1 MELLKL
7 RQKRHHDLK
16 DIMYFEAD
24 TNYTKIHFEGGKC
37 TTESFTLK
45 EVERALTA
53 NQYFYRVNRSCIV
66 NIRFVKKANQS
77 QVQLKNRLLLSV
89 SRRRKENQQ
98 VWLMSFGV
106 HLSLSA
112 V

>member
-7 RQKRHHDLK
+7 RLKRHHDLK

-106 HLSLSA
+106 HLSPSA

>member
-7 RQKRHHDLK
+7 RKKKTLNLK

-24 TNYTKIHFEGGKC
+24 LNYTKIHFESGKC

-45 EVERALTA
+45 EVERALTT
-53 NQYFYRVNRSCIV
+53 NQFFYRVNRSFIV
-66 NIRFVKKANQS
+66 NIRFVKTAEGS

-89 SRRRKENQQ
+89 SRRRKEQQ
-98 VWLMSFGV
+98 LVWL
-106 HLSLSA
+106 A
-112 V
+112 TCAE

>member
-24 TNYTKIHFEGGKC
+24 TNYTKIHFECGKC

-53 NQYFYRVNRSCIV
+53 NQFFYRVNRSCIV

-106 HLSLSA
+106 HLSPSA

>member
-7 RQKRHHDLK
+7 RKKKTLNLK

-24 TNYTKIHFEGGKC
+24 LNYTKIHFESGKC

-45 EVERALTA
+45 KVERALTT
-53 NQYFYRVNRSCIV
+53 NQFFYRVNRSFIV
-66 NIRFVKKANQS
+66 NIRFVKTADES

-89 SRRRKENQQ
+89 SRRRKELQQ
-98 VWLMSFGV
+98 VWL
-106 HLSLSA
+106 A
-112 V
+112 TCAE

>member
-53 NQYFYRVNRSCIV
+53 NQFFYRVNRSCIV

-106 HLSLSA
+106 HLSPSA

>member
-7 RQKRHHDLK
+7 RRKVHHDLK

-24 TNYTKIHFEGGKC
+24 TNYTKIHFESGKC

-45 EVERALTA
+45 EVERALMT
-53 NQYFYRVNRSCIV
+53 NQFFYRVNRSCIV
-66 NIRFVKKANQS
+66 NIKFVKAADESK
-77 QVQLKNRLLLSV
+77 VQLKNKLSMTV

-98 VWLMSFGV
+98 VWLSTFGT
-106 HLSLSA
+106 HLLPISN
-112 V
+112 

>member
-7 RQKRHHDLK
+7 RQKRYLSLK
-16 DIMYFEAD
+16 EIMYFEAD
-24 TNYTKIHFEGGKC
+24 LNYTKIHFECGKY

-45 EVERALTA
+45 KVERALTA
-53 NQYFYRVNRSCIV
+53 NQFFYCVNRSCIV
-66 NIRFVKKANQS
+66 NIRFVKTADES
-77 QVQLKNRLLLSV
+77 QVQLSNILLLSV
-89 SRRRKENQQ
+89 SKRRKEKQR

-106 HLSLSA
+106 HLSPSA